1 MNCDLNAGMRFA
13 IIGRFFRH
21 EMDEAGAKNDL
32 TGVQMMVM
40 GQLHK
45 LESSG
50 MEEIRQRDLEKA
62 AHLGHPT
69 MTEIIKRLEKKG
81 FVECGV
87 SRTDRRSKAIRS
99 TPRAH
104 ALHLELE
111 EVDRRVFDS
120 LCQGMDEGE
129 QQRLLSAMD
138 LMLKNAFTTMGKEM
152 CHDSD

>member
-1 MNCDLNAGMRFA
+1 MNCEMPMGLRFSIVSRA
-13 IIGRFFRH
+13 FKKRT
-21 EMDEAGAKNDL
+21 DELLKEKEL
-32 TGVQMMVM
+32 TGVQLGVL
-40 GQLHK
+40 GQLRH
-45 LESSG
+45 LELTGLS
-50 MEEIRQRDLEKA
+50 EIRQRDLENA

-87 SRTDRRSKAIRS
+87 SPTDRRSKAIRS
-99 TPRAH
+99 TPRAE

-111 EVDRRVFDS
+111 QVDRLVFDS
-120 LCQGMDEGE
+120 LCQGMSPED

-138 LMLKNAFTTMGKEM
+138 LMLKNAFTTMGKEL

>member
-1 MNCDLNAGMRFA
+1 MNCELNAGMRFA
-13 IIGRFFRH
+13 IISRFFRH

-50 MEEIRQRDLEKA
+50 MKEIRQRDLENA

-87 SRTDRRSKAIRS
+87 SPTDRRSKAIRS
-99 TPRAH
+99 TPRAE

-111 EVDRRVFDS
+111 QVDRLVFDG
-120 LCQGMDEGE
+120 LCQGMSPED

-138 LMLKNAFTTMGKEM
+138 LMLKNAFTTMGKEL